1 MRFYPR
7 RSRMYRQREPE
18 RRKGLR
24 IRDMAILLQDVYEC
38 LIQLLVCCGF
48 VKVAFSYAIEEG
60 KV

>member
-1 MRFYPR
+1 
-7 RSRMYRQREPE
+7 MYRQREPE